1 MKKMVLLVSV
11 FFMINT
17 VSAAPAG
24 PLDPGRVPGQNFNLT
39 PFLLQTL
46 DTRLQFTEVDP
57 IGLYQDS
64 YFFTDQHTGAMAFRV
79 PSGAGHSGHSEFPR
93 VELREKG
100 NWAIDSG
107 STQRRTLSLA
117 LRVLAEPTTGELIFA
132 QIHGERSGGSE
143 ALKMRWSHG
152 DIVMGVKK
160 HYGDPEQRITLLRG
174 VALGS
179 RIECKLAVR
188 GDILSVDV
196 RSGQASAKHEFSYA
210 SDAWKAIPVYYKA
223 GLYSQDKQHDG
234 STASV
239 AVERLELSE

>member
-1 MKKMVLLVSV
+1 MKKMVLLASA
-11 FFMINT
+11 FLMINT
-17 VSAAPAG
+17 VQAG
-24 PLDPGRVPGQNFNLT
+24 PLDPGRVPGQNFDLA

-46 DTRLQFTEVDP
+46 DANLQFTEVNP
-57 IGLYQDS
+57 IDRYQDS
-64 YFFTDQHTGAMAFRV
+64 YFFTDQHTGAMTFRV

-100 NWAIDSG
+100 NWLIDAG
-107 STQRRTLSLA
+107 STQERKLSIA
-117 LRVLAEPTTGELIFA
+117 LRVLAEPQTGELIFA

-160 HYGDPEQRITLLRG
+160 HYGDPEERITLLRG

-179 RIECKLAVR
+179 HIDCKLALR
-188 GDILSVDV
+188 GDTLKVEV
-196 RSGQASAKHEFSYA
+196 RAGEASARHAFSYA
-210 SDAWKAIPVYYKA
+210 SDAWKAIPVYYKL
-223 GLYSQDKQHDG
+223 GLYSQDKQQDG

-239 AVERLELSE
+239 AVEHVSLSE